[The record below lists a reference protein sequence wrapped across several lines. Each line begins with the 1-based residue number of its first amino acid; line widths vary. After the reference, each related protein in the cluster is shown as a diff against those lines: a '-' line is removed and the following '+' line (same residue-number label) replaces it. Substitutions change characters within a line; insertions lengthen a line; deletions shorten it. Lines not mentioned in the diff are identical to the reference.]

1 MTENTIVPPETSRG
15 KKVRARRT
23 GASGSS
29 ANPAPS
35 VTPAPELVA
44 PQQGK
49 PASKKTFVLDTNVL
63 LHSALALESFVDNHV
78 VLPMAVLE
86 ELDNFKTQSTELGR
100 NARQVIRRLDKLRSQ
115 GSLAR
120 GVPVAEGGS
129 LRVLVTPQVD
139 KAGLEEDTPDNAIIR
154 LAYALL
160 QAGERVIFVTKDI
173 NARVKADALGI
184 ESEDFEREKVNFDEL
199 FTGYAEAVVPRELID
214 RIYAGEALETAKL
227 QGYPNMFF
235 ELIAAEDDSVRAL
248 ARVRPDGKVVEID
261 RRIDNVFGIQARNRE
276 QRMVLELL
284 LDPRVSIVTLVGQA
298 GTGKT
303 LLALAAGLHLVL
315 HEHTYDRILV
325 SRPIV
330 PLGKDIGYLPG
341 PKEEKL
347 AHWMEPIFDN
357 LAYMLRQ
364 PQNAVPAPIQKKG
377 HKVSPQDRIQQLMYD
392 DILELEALTYIRG
405 RSISRQYMII
415 DEAQNLTPHE
425 VKTVVSRAGD
435 GTKVI
440 LTGDA
445 YQIDNPYLDASSNG
459 LTYAAERLKELSI
472 HGHVTLKTSER
483 SDLAAVAAK
492 FL

>member
-1 MTENTIVPPETSRG
+1 
-15 KKVRARRT
+15 
-23 GASGSS
+23 
-29 ANPAPS
+29 
-35 VTPAPELVA
+35 
-44 PQQGK
+44 
-49 PASKKTFVLDTNVL
+49 
-63 LHSALALESFVDNHV
+63 VDNHV

-100 NARQVIRRLDKLRSQ
+100 NARQVIRRLDALRSQ

-120 GVPVAEGGS
+120 GVPVAEGGT
-129 LRVLVTPQVD
+129 LRVLVTPPGIE
-139 KAGLEEDTPDNAIIR
+139 KIGLEADIPDNAIIR

-173 NARVKADALGI
+173 NARVKADAVGI

-199 FTGYAEAVVPRELID
+199 FTGYTEAVIPRQLIN
-214 RIYAGEALETAKL
+214 RIYAGEAVESPLL
-227 QGYPNMFF
+227 RGYPNMFF
-235 ELIAAEDDSVRAL
+235 EVIAAEDDSVRAL

-261 RRIDNVFGIQARNRE
+261 RRIDSVFNIQARNRE
-276 QRMVLELL
+276 QRMALELL
-284 LDPRVSIVTLVGQA
+284 MDPRVSIVTLVGQA

-303 LLALAAGLHLVL
+303 LLALAAGLHLL
-315 HEHTYDRILV
+315 LNEHIYDRILV

-341 PKEEKL
+341 AKEEKL
-347 AHWMEPIFDN
+347 AHWMQPIFDN
-357 LAYMLRQ
+357 LSYILRQ
-364 PQNAVPAPIQKKG
+364 SQTTAPAPVQKKG
-377 HKVSPQDRIQQLMYD
+377 HKFSPQDRIQQLMND

-459 LTYAAERLKELSI
+459 LTYAAERLKELPM
-472 HGHVTLKTSER
+472 HGHVTLHTSER
-483 SDLAAVAAK
+483 SDLAAAAAK
-492 FL
+492 YL